1 MEPGPIR
8 ARLALMMFGQYL
20 IYGAWAVPLAS
31 YLLTPPDRGGLG
43 FTPAET
49 SWIYSGTAIAGLLAP
64 AVLGLLADRLFA
76 AQRLLG
82 VLHLAGAAIL
92 LAAAWFCSHQQELLR
107 TADGPTRDFTFAV
120 LMTLML
126 ANAFVVI
133 LTLALCNVTGFRN
146 LKQPK
151 RSYGSVRLFGTVGWI
166 VVNVALDLFG
176 EPMSA
181 QPLFVAAAGSLFM
194 GLYSFTLPH
203 TPPARIGKGVA
214 EALGVPALKMFRQPG
229 FRVLILSGLCMAAV
243 QQFFAVYANPY
254 LRDLGVSKPTALQTV
269 AQVSEVICLIAFPFV
284 LARIGFKATLAIGI
298 FGWVIR
304 NALFATGWLPAIAA
318 LGLPLHGMCFSFF
331 FLVSNVYVDRHA
343 PTHLRASAQGILT
356 FTVAGVGTLIGNSAA
371 GQVLE
376 INQNATGTEWTWF
389 WITPAVVAG
398 AVFLF
403 FVVMF
408 RDDAHPPVL
417 ARTGRESSDSMT
429 RGEAS
434 NLPPSAP
441 LSDTESGDRRHRF
454 GSPSP
459 LRGGG

>member
-1 MEPGPIR
+1 MEPSPIR

-31 YLLTPPDRGGLG
+31 YLLTPPAHGGLG

-64 AVLGLLADRLFA
+64 TVLGLLADRLFA

-82 VLHLAGAAIL
+82 VLHLLGAGIL
-92 LAAAWFCSHQQELLR
+92 FAAARFCSHQQALLR
-107 TADGPTRDFTFAV
+107 TEDGPTRDFTFAV
-120 LMTLML
+120 VMALML

-176 EPMSA
+176 DPLSA
-181 QPLFVAAAGSLFM
+181 QPLYVAAAGSLVM
-194 GLYSFTLPH
+194 GIYCFTLPH
-203 TPPARIGKGVA
+203 TPPARIGKGIA
-214 EALGVPALKMFRQPG
+214 EALGLPALKMFRQSG

-254 LRDLGVSKPTALQTV
+254 LRDLGVSKPTALQTL
-269 AQVSEVICLIAFPFV
+269 AQVSEVLCLIAFPFV

-298 FGWVIR
+298 FGWVVR

-318 LGLPLHGMCFSFF
+318 VGLPLHGMCFAFF

-343 PTHLRASAQGILT
+343 PSHLRASAQGILT
-356 FTVAGVGTLIGNSAA
+356 FTVSGVGTLIGNSAA

-376 INQNATGTEWTWF
+376 INRSSAGTDWTWF
-389 WITPAVVAG
+389 WVTPAVVAA
-398 AVFLF
+398 AVFVF
-403 FVVMF
+403 FAAMF

-417 ARTGRESSDSMT
+417 AGAGPTAGGEATDLAPPALLSEAE
-429 RGEAS
+429 RGEKRDWIS
-434 NLPPSAP
+434 
-441 LSDTESGDRRHRF
+441 
-454 GSPSP
+454 SPSP